1 MYMVRYNYHAKNLT
15 TPSIAYKMFNNFE
28 KAVEFSKTVDL
39 IEIKEVP
46 HE

>member
-15 TPSIAYKMFNNFE
+15 SPSIAYKMFKTLE
-28 KAVEFSKTVDL
+28 KAIEFSKTVDL

-46 HE
+46 SE